1 MEAKL
6 ILKEKAQIKECPCQK
21 KKKKKRCHL
30 VSYRCYYFQETEEQ
44 LNFTPD
50 DSYTSL

>member
-21 KKKKKRCHL
+21 KKKKKG
-30 VSYRCYYFQETEEQ
+30 VIW
-44 LNFTPD
+44 
-50 DSYTSL
+50 